1 MSERAHIPTDIKSL
15 AFEHIVIIAYFVNFT
30 KLTYKSILWVPVN
43 KYTFAEIAEY
53 ELQQGNLF
61 LIHFLFR
68 GFWKC
73 FHPVAHH
80 NPETGGGIL
89 LPQNSGHLGLDLRG
103 ILQDT

>member
-80 NPETGGGIL
+80 NPETGGIL

-103 ILQDT
+103 ILQET